1 MFIFE
6 DNLAEQKN
14 ILCWDKAR
22 FILRWKL
29 HSSIAVQYAANG
41 WHVNTMPVVS

>member
-14 ILCWDKAR
+14 YSVGTKQRLT
-22 FILRWKL
+22 
-29 HSSIAVQYAANG
+29 IAAQYAADG
-41 WHVNTMPVVS
+41 WHANTMPVVS